1 MRQLLSDKYCR
12 NTVIKTNIS
21 FGLIMDT
28 FPTPFLYAVL
38 LHLINHS
45 STGQNFRPSDCVIG
59 SSAIHQGGT
68 CQRKGEFGCIWFG
81 VFWWLFFFVYLA
93 ASLPD
98 RPTGWQKVVQGLYLP
113 S

>member
-1 MRQLLSDKYCR
+1 M
-12 NTVIKTNIS
+12 IKTNIS

-45 STGQNFRPSDCVIG
+45 SIGQNVRPSDWVIG

-68 CQRKGEFGCIWFG
+68 CQRKDEFGYIWFG
-81 VFWWLFFFVYLA
+81 VFWWLFFYDSIKPCVYHQSHPQLGIVF
-93 ASLPD
+93 ASVFCLEEME
-98 RPTGWQKVVQGLYLP
+98 
-113 S
+113 

>member
-81 VFWWLFFFVYLA
+81 VFWWLFFL
-93 ASLPD
+93 
-98 RPTGWQKVVQGLYLP
+98 
-113 S
+113 